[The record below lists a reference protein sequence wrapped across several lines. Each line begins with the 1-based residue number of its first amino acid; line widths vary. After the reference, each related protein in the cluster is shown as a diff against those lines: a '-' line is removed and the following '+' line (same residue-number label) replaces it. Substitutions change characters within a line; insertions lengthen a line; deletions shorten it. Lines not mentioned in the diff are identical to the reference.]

1 MYLFDLHFVERITRS
16 WDGVK
21 LPKVCGSFLWQSQI
35 CPTTSTSGVDLK
47 MLTWHVSRPPILT
60 PGNNHI
66 SSSKVCLYRWFS
78 LSQGGIKC
86 EFPSNGTLPSSIFHH
101 VFLPKDL
108 TNSTSSSGW
117 IWCPLIGFIH
127 RRCQRNLV
135 GLRLFDG
142 WPGSRWWM
150 DFLQQNGG
158 QLTSWPVDKEL
169 KMIFCFRFFLPS
181 KTLKKA
187 GFPEKKTR
195 YIQAKHTAWVFS
207 STPFFLHIHTVHG
220 DIIAKSLQQWMLMTP
235 SLENCHL
242 EIQPQWELDKSNVWR
257 LTCWQCKYTCE
268 KSFGFLFALCLLCK
282 CDSNNKQGQ
291 IFQTPKT

>member
-169 KMIFCFRFFLPS
+169 KMIFCFRFFF
-181 KTLKKA
+181 TLKNSEKSRVSWKKDKVYTSETYRL
-187 GFPEKKTR
+187 GFL
-195 YIQAKHTAWVFS
+195 KHTV
-207 STPFFLHIHTVHG
+207 
-220 DIIAKSLQQWMLMTP
+220 
-235 SLENCHL
+235 
-242 EIQPQWELDKSNVWR
+242 
-257 LTCWQCKYTCE
+257 
-268 KSFGFLFALCLLCK
+268 LFAYSYSTRGYNCQISPAMDVNDTKLGKLSPWNSTTMGIRQIKCMKADLLAV
-282 CDSNNKQGQ
+282 
-291 IFQTPKT
+291 